1 MDVRINEVQ
10 SRVQAVDSQSLLD
23 PRILQQIIRACV
35 QAVKDD
41 QAREN
46 WMKEE
51 RSLTPGIASDNRQED

>member
-10 SRVQAVDSQSLLD
+10 SRVQSVDSRSLLD

-35 QAVKDD
+35 QAVKEE

-46 WMKEE
+46 RMNEE
-51 RSLTPGIASDNRQED
+51 RKLTSGIASDDR